1 MKISL
6 KIATLCVTLCLMGCF
21 SLDTA
26 TPPSSG
32 EEHVVVRNYGW
43 VLFNYVPLVCGNSTK
58 DAYFPW
64 AFFRNDVT
72 MDKVQSRFMDYAR
85 KTGKCPVDLKY
96 TDYDTVMFN
105 VPLLQYPLPIPYLIC
120 YREIQLSGN
129 LK

>member
-1 MKISL
+1 MKIRL
-6 KIATLCVTLCLMGCF
+6 KIATLCATLCLTGCF

-26 TPPSSG
+26 TPSSSG

-43 VLFNYVPLVCGNSTK
+43 VLFKYIPLVCGNATK
-58 DAYFPW
+58 DAWFPW

-72 MDKVQSRFMDYAR
+72 MDKVQQRFMDHAR
-85 KTGKCPVDLKY
+85 MTGKKPGDLKY
-96 TDYDTVMFN
+96 TDYDTVMFD
-105 VPLLQYPLPIPYLIC
+105 VPLLQYPLPIPYFLC